1 MGQPWVTANLEGLA
15 NTLSNFERSRIVG
28 ELFQNSM
35 DTAAKCITGSLS
47 KPKYGYAEICVE
59 DDDPVG
65 FESLKLA
72 HEMFADT
79 SKRND
84 PTKAGRFT
92 IGEKRF
98 LSLCRSAQISSTTGT
113 EIFEKENGK
122 ENRRFSSK
130 KREIGTRVDG
140 SVEMTD
146 EQFKETCNNILK
158 LIPHEN
164 VTIVF
169 NGKEIPHR
177 KPVFSFKATLKTE
190 VANAT
195 TRKMMKVDRKTTIN
209 LYEPLPG
216 EKASLYELGIPVV
229 ETGDKWHVNIMQRV
243 PLNSDRDNVTPSY
256 LETIRALVANNA
268 HNLLTEQDVGT
279 TWIREATSSDKID
292 KEAYSDIM
300 TKVFGEKKVIADPT
314 DPESTKSAHANGFNP
329 LYGRTLTAGEHENNR
344 RFAAIPTSSS
354 LFPTPKPYSNDPNAE
369 PAEMIPEAEWT
380 KGMEGINEYTK
391 KLSVWLLNTDRIR
404 VCFMKHFNGLACFSG
419 NSESGCG
426 IDFNVGSLGKDF
438 FANGITEE
446 VDELILHE
454 FAHYY
459 CSDHLDERYY
469 HALSR
474 LGAKL
479 KRLAVEEAVQLAE
492 SHKMGITIG

>member
-1 MGQPWVTANLEGLA
+1 VTANLEGLA
-15 NTLSNFERSRIVG
+15 NTLSNLERSRIVG
-28 ELFQNSM
+28 ELIQNSM
-35 DTAAKCITGSLS
+35 DTTAKCIVVSLS
-47 KPKYGYAEICVE
+47 KPKYGYADVYVE
-59 DDDPVG
+59 DNDPIG
-65 FESLKLA
+65 FENLKLA

-98 LSLCRSAQISSTTGT
+98 LSLCRSAKISSTTGA

-140 SVEMTD
+140 SIEMTE
-146 EQFKETCNNILK
+146 EQFEETCNNVLK

-190 VANAT
+190 VANT
-195 TRKMMKVDRKTTIN
+195 MRKMVKVDRETTIS
-209 LYEPLPG
+209 LYEPFPG

-229 ETGDKWHVNIMQRV
+229 ETCDRWTVDVRQRI

-256 LETIRALVANNA
+256 LETIRALVVNHA
-268 HNLLTEQDVGT
+268 HHLLTEQDVGT
-279 TWIREATSSDKID
+279 TWIREATSSDKIN

-314 DPESTKSAHANGFNP
+314 DQESSKSAHANGFNP
-329 LYGRTLTAGEHENNR
+329 LYGRSLTVGEYENNR

-369 PAEMIPEAEWT
+369 PAEMIPSSDWT
-380 KGMEGINEYTK
+380 KGMKEIYEYTN
-391 KLSVWLLNTDRIR
+391 KLSVWLLNTSRIR
-404 VCFMKHFNGLACFSG
+404 VRFMKHFNALACFSG
-419 NSESGCG
+419 DSETVGCG

-454 FAHYY
+454 FSHYY

-469 HALSR
+469 HALSK

-479 KRLAVEEAVQLAE
+479 KRLAVEESVQITE
-492 SHKMGITIG
+492 SHKIGVTVG